1 MMHCRHHLTFAF
13 ISLRSMIYERDVSMD
28 SFDLGDIGE
37 MRERR
42 QLSAFTFLDESMDNL
57 DLASAKGDDTEYN
70 FSESESNVETA
81 DPEEFDLILPK
92 EDHRKSA
99 ANMGALWGSVLAPSA
114 SEIYS
119 RHSRSSTSTEDIDL
133 GAHQS
138 RRLLTEATFVR
149 QMVPRS
155 VSAPEIDFQLRSRQ
169 ARAAKGPYRPHPS
182 KQAVSLN
189 NATASAGNDQPRKE
203 SSDAGAVG
211 ETPPLL
217 GLGLQSDPPLS
228 LE

>member
-1 MMHCRHHLTFAF
+1 
-13 ISLRSMIYERDVSMD
+13 MIHEGDVSMD
-28 SFDLGDIGE
+28 SFNMGDIGE

-57 DLASAKGDDTEYN
+57 DLANAKGDDTEYN

-92 EDHRKSA
+92 EDHRKAA
-99 ANMGALWGSVLAPSA
+99 ANMEALWGSVLAPTA
-114 SEIYS
+114 SDRYS
-119 RHSRSSTSTEDIDL
+119 RHSHSSTSSQEIDVD
-133 GAHQS
+133 ANQS

-182 KQAVSLN
+182 KEIRIESLN
-189 NATASAGNDQPRKE
+189 NATTSAEKAHSRKE
-203 SSDAGAVG
+203 SSNAGAAG
-211 ETPPLL
+211 ENPPLL
-217 GLGLQSDPPLS
+217 GAHSDPPLS
-228 LE
+228 PA